1 MKRMILLLVVAV
13 AAILAGCSFGTVIDL
28 SSKEGVGKENILQ
41 NSGFESA
48 STVSSVP
55 INWSVVTEKE
65 FPVEMCAIS
74 FHSGVSSLRI
84 DQPESDISLVS
95 DSFEI
100 DNTSVYYSRCFV
112 RTDKMSNKPLT
123 LHLIAFNKD
132 GDIVNKYSQEMIP
145 SEEWSAIDFNSGF
158 FKDSAILGRLVIS
171 VPEKNDNSF
180 WIDDAEIFKVHT
192 FAFSQE

>member
-1 MKRMILLLVVAV
+1 MKRMILLLV
-13 AAILAGCSFGTVIDL
+13 AAATIILAGCSFGTVIDL
-28 SSKEGVGKENILQ
+28 SSKEDVGKENILQ
-41 NSGFESA
+41 NPGFESA
-48 STVSSVP
+48 DPESALP
-55 INWSVVTEKE
+55 INWSVVTEEE
-65 FPVEMCAIS
+65 FPVEKCAIS

-84 DQPESDISLVS
+84 EQPESDVSLVS
-95 DSFEI
+95 DAFEI

-132 GDIVNKYSQEMIP
+132 GDIVNKYSREMIP
-145 SEEWSAIDFNSGF
+145 SEDWTAIDFNSGF
-158 FKDSAILGRLVIS
+158 FKDSAITGRLVVS